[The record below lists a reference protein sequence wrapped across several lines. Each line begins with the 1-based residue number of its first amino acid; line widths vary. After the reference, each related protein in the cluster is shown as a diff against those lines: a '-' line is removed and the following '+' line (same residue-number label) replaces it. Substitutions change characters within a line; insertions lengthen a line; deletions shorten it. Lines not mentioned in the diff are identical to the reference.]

1 MYLSAER
8 LALANHT
15 IKETFEHTS
24 IAWQAI
30 PHWDTGDPGQSR
42 VPDDVVNNPGF
53 LNLDLDHKDFQVT
66 LVQTVAPTP
75 DSLIAEV
82 NLATTQLAQS
92 FDQTVLWTLAL
103 WAFFNHTVPYHA
115 LPPSSLLSALIE
127 ARAHVEDQGYR
138 APSCLVTNT
147 QGLKDLSDLSAGYPV
162 TDQLLAAAHVN
173 SLHRTSL
180 YDFANIQAVHPND
193 DPAVDPGGVAILKP
207 PTVMVMVGRRQL
219 IAHGGACYASPGE
232 EPVDIAVSVL
242 PSLEVVGET
251 VNSQVELSVRIRF
264 ALRVKDPTPLVLLY
278 GTPVVFP

>member
-8 LALANHT
+8 LALANQAV
-15 IKETFEHTS
+15 KETFEQCS

-42 VPDDVVNNPGF
+42 VPDDVVNAPGF
-53 LNLDLDHKDFQVT
+53 LNLNLQHEDFQVT
-66 LVQTVAPTP
+66 LVQTIAPTP
-75 DSLIAEV
+75 DSLVTEV
-82 NLATTQLAQS
+82 NVATTQLAQR
-92 FDQTVLWTLAL
+92 FDQTVLWTLLFRAY
-103 WAFFNHTVPYHA
+103 ANYPVAYHA
-115 LPPSSLLSALIE
+115 LPPAALLNALID
-127 ARAHVEDQGYR
+127 ARAHVEDHGYR
-138 APSCLVTNT
+138 APSCLITNT

-162 TDQLLAAAHVN
+162 TDQLLDAAHVN
-173 SLHRTSL
+173 SLDRTSL
-180 YDFANIQAVHPND
+180 YDLPNIQAVHENGN
-193 DPAVDPGGVAILKP
+193 PAAGIFKP

-219 IAHGGACYASPGE
+219 IPHGGACYASPGE

-251 VNSQVELSVRIRF
+251 VASQVELSVRIRF

>member
-15 IKETFEHTS
+15 IKETFEQTS

-42 VPDDVVNNPGF
+42 VPDEVVNAPGF
-53 LNLDLDHKDFQVT
+53 LNLNLDHKDFQVT
-66 LVQTVAPTP
+66 LVQTIAPTP

-92 FDQTVLWTLAL
+92 FDTTVLWTLAF
-103 WAFFNHTVPYHA
+103 WALGHIIPYHA
-115 LPPSSLLSALIE
+115 LPPSSLLNALID
-127 ARAHVEDQGYR
+127 ARAHIEDQGYR
-138 APSCLVTNT
+138 APSCLITNT
-147 QGLKDLSDLSAGYPV
+147 QGLKDLSDLTAGYPV
-162 TDQLLAAAHVN
+162 TDQLLDAAHVN

-180 YDFANIQAVHPND
+180 YDVADIQAIHPNGN
-193 DPAVDPGGVAILKP
+193 PAVDGTGAAILKP
-207 PTVMVMVGRRQL
+207 PTAMVMLGRRQL
-219 IAHGGACYASPGE
+219 IPHGGACYASPGE

-251 VNSQVELSVRIRF
+251 INSQVELSVRIRF
-264 ALRVKDPTPLVLLY
+264 AVRVKDRTPLVLLY